1 MGGRLPSLVKGAQMN
16 VELLQAGIKRMSSTD
31 DTQDAGRRRRF
42 LQGAALTLV
51 AAAVPPGASATEK
64 ARIVAEDHWARKG
77 AVKLYLYRKRMPDNG
92 TPRPVLFLVHGSSF
106 SGRGGFDLQVPGT
119 ANYSFMDE
127 FARYGFD
134 VWTMDHENYG
144 RSSQTQSNSDIR
156 SGVEDL
162 KAALPVVESV
172 TGQKKVMFYGQSSGS
187 IRLGMFAMEE
197 PERVDR
203 MVLDAFTYTGEGAPE
218 IMRRRANI
226 ASLTASN
233 FRPTSQASFDAIFA
247 RDDPSTVDPAVPKAL
262 GDYELKLT
270 NRTPNGTYVDMAIHM
285 PMVDPK
291 RLPCSV
297 CMTRAEHDG
306 NATDA
311 ELLDFFSQLPNKD
324 KQFCEIRGV
333 AHVAVLGI
341 NRHRIWHVMHAF
353 FTLPTERSA

>member
-1 MGGRLPSLVKGAQMN
+1 MSDVSESQN
-16 VELLQAGIKRMSSTD
+16 VLQ
-31 DTQDAGRRRRF
+31 RRRF

-51 AAAVPPGASATEK
+51 ATAVVPKSASAAATQ
-64 ARIVAEDHWARKG
+64 IIAEDHWAQKG
-77 AVKLYLYRKRMPDNG
+77 AVKLYLYRKRLADAGNTRAG
-92 TPRPVLFLVHGSSF
+92 QKPVLFLVHGSSF
-106 SGRGGFDLQVPGT
+106 SGRGGFDLQVPGS

-144 RSSQTQSNSDIR
+144 RSSQTESNSDIR
-156 SGVEDL
+156 SGVNDL
-162 KAALPVVESV
+162 KAALPIVEQV
-172 TGQKKVMFYGQSSGS
+172 AGQKKVMFYGQSSGA
-187 IRLGMFAMEE
+187 IRLGVFAMEE
-197 PERVDR
+197 PERVER
-203 MVLDAFTYTGEGAPE
+203 IVLDAFTYTGEGAPE
-218 IMRRRANI
+218 IMKRRANI
-226 ASLTASN
+226 ANLTASN

-291 RLPCSV
+291 RLQCSV

-311 ELLDFFSQLPNKD
+311 ELLDFFSLLPNKD
-324 KQFCEIRGV
+324 KQFCEIKGV

-341 NRHRIWHVMHAF
+341 NRHRIWHVMQAF
-353 FTLPTERSA
+353 FTMPPERTA

>member
-1 MGGRLPSLVKGAQMN
+1 MSDVSDVSEKQN
-16 VELLQAGIKRMSSTD
+16 VLQ
-31 DTQDAGRRRRF
+31 RRRF

-51 AAAVPPGASATEK
+51 TTTVMPISASAATTQ
-64 ARIVAEDHWARKG
+64 IVAEDYWAQKG
-77 AVKLYLYRKRMPDNG
+77 AVKLYLYRKRLADGANAAAGPK
-92 TPRPVLFLVHGSSF
+92 PVLFLVHGSSF
-106 SGRGGFDLQVPGT
+106 SGRGGFDLQVPGS

-144 RSSQTQSNSDIR
+144 RSSKTESNSNIR
-156 SGVEDL
+156 SGVDDL
-162 KAALPVVESV
+162 KAALPVVEHV

-187 IRLGMFAMEE
+187 IRLGVFAMEE

-203 MVLDAFTYTGEGAPE
+203 VVLDAFTYTGEGAPE
-218 IMRRRANI
+218 IMKRRANI
-226 ASLTASN
+226 ANLTASN
-233 FRPTSQASFDAIFA
+233 FRPTSQASFDAIFS

-291 RLPCSV
+291 RLQCSV

-324 KQFCEIRGV
+324 KQFCEIKGV

-341 NRHRIWHVMHAF
+341 NRHRIWHAMHAF
-353 FTLPTERSA
+353 FTMPPQRTAASG

>member
-1 MGGRLPSLVKGAQMN
+1 MSDVSDVGDVSEKQN
-16 VELLQAGIKRMSSTD
+16 VLQ
-31 DTQDAGRRRRF
+31 RRRF

-51 AAAVPPGASATEK
+51 TTTVMPISASAASTQ
-64 ARIVAEDHWARKG
+64 IVAEDYWAQKG
-77 AVKLYLYRKRMPDNG
+77 PVKLYLYRKRLADG
-92 TPRPVLFLVHGSSF
+92 TNAGAAQKPVLFLVHGSSF
-106 SGRGGFDLQVPGT
+106 SGRGGFDLQVPGL

-144 RSSQTQSNSDIR
+144 RSSKTESNSNIR
-156 SGVEDL
+156 SGVDDL
-162 KAALPVVESV
+162 KAALPIVEHV
-172 TGQKKVMFYGQSSGS
+172 TGQKKIMFYGQSSGS
-187 IRLGMFAMEE
+187 IRLGVFAMEE
-197 PERVDR
+197 PERVER

-218 IMRRRANI
+218 IMKRRANI
-226 ASLTASN
+226 ADLTASN
-233 FRPTSQASFDAIFA
+233 FRPTSQASFDAIFS

-291 RLPCSV
+291 RLQCSV

-324 KQFCEIRGV
+324 KQFCEIKGV

-353 FTLPTERSA
+353 FTMPPQRIAASG

>member
-1 MGGRLPSLVKGAQMN
+1 
-16 VELLQAGIKRMSSTD
+16 MSSVD
-31 DTQDAGRRRRF
+31 DTRDIGQRRRF
-42 LQGAALTLV
+42 VQGAALTLM
-51 AAAVPPGASATEK
+51 AAAVPLAASA
-64 ARIVAEDHWARKG
+64 ASQSPIVAEDHWAKKG
-77 AVKLYLYRKRMPDNG
+77 AVKLYLYRKRLANDG
-92 TPRPVLFLVHGSSF
+92 TPKPVLFLVHGSSF
-106 SGRGGFDLQVPGT
+106 SGRGGFDLQVPGA

-144 RSSQTQSNSDIR
+144 RSSQTATNSDIR

-162 KAALPVVESV
+162 KAALPVIERV
-172 TGQKKVMFYGQSSGS
+172 TGQKKVMFYGQSSGAL
-187 IRLGMFAMEE
+187 RLGVFAMEE
-197 PERVDR
+197 PGRVDR
-203 MVLDAFTYTGEGAPE
+203 IVLDAFTYTGEGAPE
-218 IMRRRANI
+218 IMKRRANI
-226 ASLTASN
+226 ASLTGSN

-247 RDDPSTVDPAVPKAL
+247 RDDPSTVDLAVPKAL

-270 NRTPNGTYVDMAIHM
+270 NRTPNGTYIDMAIHM

-291 RLPCSV
+291 RLQCPV

-311 ELLDFFSQLPNKD
+311 ELIDFFSQLPNKD
-324 KQFCEIRGV
+324 KQFCEIKGV

-353 FTLPTERSA
+353 FTMPPQRSA